1 MSTSGMQWWG
11 TPRDEMTDERST
23 RLHRLTLCAVV
34 VWFVAACAGRAV
46 PAAFG
51 DVDHDAVVTITV
63 QNDDYSDATI
73 YANWHGVRRRVGM
86 VIGKTTE
93 TFVTPWRDYEVVLEV
108 DFVGG
113 GGLRAAAEFSV
124 NPGDHLDFVIMPGW

>member
-1 MSTSGMQWWG
+1 MTNERR
-11 TPRDEMTDERST
+11 TPW
-23 RLHRLTLCAVV
+23 HRVTLCAVV
-34 VWFVAACAGRAV
+34 LVSVVACAGRGTA

-51 DVDHDAVVTITV
+51 DASENPVVTITV

-73 YANWHGVRRRVGM
+73 YANWRGVRRRVGM

-93 TFVTPWRDYEVVLEV
+93 TFVTPWRDYDVVLEV

-113 GGLRAAAEFSV
+113 GGMRAAAEFSV
-124 NPGDHLDFVIMPGW
+124 NPGDHLDFIIMPGW

>member
-1 MSTSGMQWWG
+1 MTS
-11 TPRDEMTDERST
+11 ER
-23 RLHRLTLCAVV
+23 RNPMHRLTLCAVV
-34 VWFVAACAGRAV
+34 VVSAAACAGGAA

-51 DVDHDAVVTITV
+51 GVPQDPVVTITV

-73 YANWHGVRRRVGM
+73 YANWRGVRRRVGM